1 MQCGVDRFDASHCGL
16 GGGVVLPD
24 GLGGVG
30 NTPTE
35 DLVQMLSRM
44 GLETNADFERVESVA
59 HEVADR
65 LGLGATSHVLMG
77 GTVDRV
83 LATVAEDNA

>member
-1 MQCGVDRFDASHCGL
+1 MGL
-16 GGGVVLPD
+16 G
-24 GLGGVG
+24 
-30 NTPTE
+30 
-35 DLVQMLSRM
+35 
-44 GLETNADFERVESVA
+44 TNADFERVESVA

-65 LGLGATSHVLMG
+65 LDLGATSHVLMG

>member
-1 MQCGVDRFDASHCGL
+1 MHVVVNAAESVDGK
-16 GGGVVLPD
+16 
-24 GLGGVG
+24 
-30 NTPTE
+30 
-35 DLVQMLSRM
+35 LSTRERDQVAIS
-44 GLETNADFERVESVA
+44 GPADFERVESVA

-65 LGLGATSHVLMG
+65 LDLGATSHVLMG